1 MRWTVVEGRSADN
14 KLFGEMFHNVRDVD
28 WATGVPIV
36 VDRAMGHTADI
47 RVMAES
53 GLRFLTALTATEFD
67 SYTRQI
73 PRSEVGALPLDLSET
88 DAAERTAQAQL
99 AALVLDHGF
108 EQARDDLF
116 VRDLGVREAGV
127 ATAQHT
133 LLAADGTIERLIAAE
148 DGSIRNALAIGLIL
162 KEQIAAGKLAGIRA
176 AGEHYGRGKTWAERR
191 VKLTKLPNSIQT
203 DIRSGN
209 ADHVALTK
217 LAALAQLPAE
227 QQHAAYDL
235 LIRESP
241 RTSRQHVAHPAV
253 ESTDALLVRQVLYF
267 SPSLHLRR
275 RRKLNARLEEACSFV
290 RTLNQ
295 SIRDNK
301 KRLSS
306 ERLRATA
313 EQELVRIG
321 IRKAFDIDVAP
332 DGTIVLVEREE
343 YLRHLR
349 GRYGFCFLI
358 GHPSLT
364 DSAVEL
370 VDMYRAKNEIE
381 RDFRNIKSVLELR
394 PVHHRNDDKVKAH
407 VTLCMLALLLLRDL
421 EQLLTASPI
430 SAEQALE
437 TLASCHLIRMRVGT
451 EDIYAATELNRGQ
464 ENLIKLM
471 GLRDS
476 LDPRSLAS
484 EVTPR

>member
-1 MRWTVVEGRSADN
+1 MHIRVNRVRSKGKTYEYPELVHAYRNENGTPCQRVVLSLKGWTPLQIENLRLGLNAARNGKPVVVAPIAARSLQPIIDLSLQFLDVALVLELWKRRGLGELCQQLIPQHEQAVAPADVIAALVVQRLIAPDSKLAAARWFPTTALPELLKFPAGAFNNSRVHRTLDALQEVETTLQARVADGCARHRGFAALYLDSTDTFFIGRGPSTASRGKTKEGRTERKIGIVLLCNHIGEPLRWTVVEGRSADN

-191 VKLTKLPNSIQT
+191 VKLTKLPKSM
-203 DIRSGN
+203 
-209 ADHVALTK
+209 
-217 LAALAQLPAE
+217 LPGE
-227 QQHAAYDL
+227 
-235 LIRESP
+235 
-241 RTSRQHVAHPAV
+241 
-253 ESTDALLVRQVLYF
+253 
-267 SPSLHLRR
+267 
-275 RRKLNARLEEACSFV
+275 
-290 RTLNQ
+290 
-295 SIRDNK
+295 
-301 KRLSS
+301 
-306 ERLRATA
+306 
-313 EQELVRIG
+313 G
-321 IRKAFDIDVAP
+321 
-332 DGTIVLVEREE
+332 
-343 YLRHLR
+343 
-349 GRYGFCFLI
+349 
-358 GHPSLT
+358 
-364 DSAVEL
+364 
-370 VDMYRAKNEIE
+370 
-381 RDFRNIKSVLELR
+381 
-394 PVHHRNDDKVKAH
+394 
-407 VTLCMLALLLLRDL
+407 
-421 EQLLTASPI
+421 
-430 SAEQALE
+430 
-437 TLASCHLIRMRVGT
+437 
-451 EDIYAATELNRGQ
+451 
-464 ENLIKLM
+464 
-471 GLRDS
+471 
-476 LDPRSLAS
+476 
-484 EVTPR
+484 